1 MSKLIQSLK
10 AKMLQSTKLLQQL
23 ASDRSRNAARSPDT
37 EHDYLR
43 LGQSLLRR
51 AKAAQDGLIGVV
63 CDTRRPSTFQKRM
76 SALRFTLQQRQL
88 ELLGSIIEPVSD
100 DQAQRHI
107 AAFDEQIACVQAL
120 LELRR
125 RGLGGLRALRN
136 SKRRALSGLPHDW
149 RVQLCKRGRAG
160 RYGAALLVAALT
172 GCRPSELER
181 GVKVWQT
188 QDAATQAIEIHF
200 EVAGAKVKRE
210 QGQPHRRLTYAAGD
224 THPLLSMIKA
234 LLPGTAETPVVVQ
247 VASAMNFSAE
257 VQRLARIFH
266 APLISGRSAAQM
278 CAGLLQRPRLRLQ
291 PGLVSPTAGLL
302 RVAAPTPAWVAG
314 HFCVLA
320 PARRYL
326 PVKVSATGSWREQR
340 SARSASWRPGT
351 GGCAG
356 YCASPRRRP

>member
-1 MSKLIQSLK
+1 
-10 AKMLQSTKLLQQL
+10 
-23 ASDRSRNAARSPDT
+23 
-37 EHDYLR
+37 
-43 LGQSLLRR
+43 
-51 AKAAQDGLIGVV
+51 
-63 CDTRRPSTFQKRM
+63 M

-100 DQAQRHI
+100 DQAQRYI

-136 SKRRALSGLPHDW
+136 SKRRALSGLPPDW
-149 RVQLCKRGRAG
+149 RVQLCKRGSAG

-188 QDAATQAIEIHF
+188 QDTATQEIEIHF

-234 LLPGTAETPVVVQ
+234 LLSGTAETPVVVE
-247 VASAMNFSAE
+247 VASAMNFSA
-257 VQRLARIFH
+257 VK
-266 APLISGRSAAQM
+266 
-278 CAGLLQRPRLRLQ
+278 RP
-291 PGLVSPTAGLL
+291 P
-302 RVAAPTPAWVAG
+302 
-314 HFCVLA
+314 
-320 PARRYL
+320 
-326 PVKVSATGSWREQR
+326 E
-340 SARSASWRPGT
+340 
-351 GGCAG
+351 
-356 YCASPRRRP
+356 

>member
-10 AKMLQSTKLLQQL
+10 AKMLQSTNLLQQL
-23 ASDRSRNAARSPDT
+23 ASDRSRNAGRSPDT

-43 LGQSLLRR
+43 LGQSLLSR
-51 AKAAQDGLIGVV
+51 AKVAQDGLIGVV
-63 CDTRRPSTFQKRM
+63 SDTRRPSTFQKRM

-100 DQAQRHI
+100 EQAQRHI
-107 AAFDEQIACVQAL
+107 AAFDEQIACVEAL

-136 SKRRALSGLPHDW
+136 SKRRALSGLPPDW

-188 QDAATQAIEIHF
+188 QDAATQETEIHF

-234 LLPGTAETPVVVQ
+234 LLPGTAEPPVVVQ

-257 VQRLARIFH
+257 VQRLAGCLWPSHPHTVTAYCLRHQWGADAKRNGDADAVSRGLGHVSRKTQRAYGTASQGKPAHRLKPLRIE
-266 APLISGRSAAQM
+266 AE
-278 CAGLLQRPRLRLQ
+278 RPVK
-291 PGLVSPTAGLL
+291 GKTSEV
-302 RVAAPTPAWVAG
+302 APTDPDE
-314 HFCVLA
+314 
-320 PARRYL
+320 P
-326 PVKVSATGSWREQR
+326 E
-340 SARSASWRPGT
+340 SAS
-351 GGCAG
+351 
-356 YCASPRRRP
+356 